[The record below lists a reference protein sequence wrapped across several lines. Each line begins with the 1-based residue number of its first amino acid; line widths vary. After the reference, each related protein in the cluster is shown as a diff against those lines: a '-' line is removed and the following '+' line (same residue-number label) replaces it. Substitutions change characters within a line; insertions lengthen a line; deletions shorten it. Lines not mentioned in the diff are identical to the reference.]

1 MTSDAN
7 YLGTVLL
14 DGGRYAGSRGL
25 RWASLH
31 RNPLQAPFGERVG
44 ADLPRQADGWLPRW
58 RTVGAHLAGRRAPST
73 CAICPRQP
81 HFTRWHQTGPW
92 LAEVLDV
99 KGFMVSRTSTIA
111 VNAALSTQAKK
122 AQDSDDDDD
131 KPDDVNDVIHEN
143 FLLSDASETV
153 SG

>member
-1 MTSDAN
+1 
-7 YLGTVLL
+7 
-14 DGGRYAGSRGL
+14 
-25 RWASLH
+25 
-31 RNPLQAPFGERVG
+31 
-44 ADLPRQADGWLPRW
+44 
-58 RTVGAHLAGRRAPST
+58 
-73 CAICPRQP
+73 
-81 HFTRWHQTGPW
+81 
-92 LAEVLDV
+92 VLDV